1 MKHYN
6 ILLFDQSYAA
16 SVAITL
22 DMLAAAALL
31 AKAQNVA
38 PPTWQLVSVHGGQV
52 TLTNGM
58 SVSALAIEQAYKT
71 KKAVWII
78 PGLGISSVSEINYR
92 LRKPDIQIAV
102 AHLKKLA
109 KTAESICAACSSVFI
124 LQAANLLA
132 NKRVTTTWWLAGLLR
147 KIEPNCQVNENW
159 LVVRDGNI
167 VTAGAALAQADLML
181 NLLKATY
188 GAQLADTVARALL
201 IDQRNSQAPYVVPAG
216 YEQGNEF
223 IIELTRRIEAAL
235 PDAPNMPALAK
246 HFNVSTRTLARKVF
260 SATGKTPLAVLQGI
274 RIHLAQ
280 NLLKTTNLSVE
291 AVAAKVGYTD
301 STALR
306 KLLKKT
312 HQMTPRQLR
321 RPS

>member
-31 AKAQNVA
+31 AKVQKVA
-38 PPTWQLVSVHGGQV
+38 PPTWQLVSVDGGQV
-52 TLTNGM
+52 NLTNGM
-58 SVSALAIEQAYKT
+58 SVSTVAIEQAYKN
-71 KKAVWII
+71 KPAVWII
-78 PGLGISSVSEINYR
+78 PGLGISSVSEIQYR
-92 LRKPDIQIAV
+92 LRKHDIQIAV
-102 AHLKKLA
+102 THLEKLA
-109 KTAESICAACSSVFI
+109 RAAETICAACSSVFI

-132 NKRVTTTWWLAGLLR
+132 NKRVTTTWWLAGLLQ

-159 LVVRDGNI
+159 LVMRDGNI
-167 VTAGAALAQADLML
+167 VTAGAALAQTDLML
-181 NLLKATY
+181 NLLKASY
-188 GAQLADTVARALL
+188 GERLTNTVARALL

-216 YEQGNEF
+216 YAQGDQF
-223 IIELTRRIEAAL
+223 IVELTERIEAAL
-235 PDAPNMPALAK
+235 PDAPNMQALAE

-260 SATGKTPLAVLQGI
+260 NATGKTPLAVLQGI

-280 NLLKTTNLSVE
+280 NLLRTTNLSVE
-291 AVAAKVGYTD
+291 AVAAEVGYTD
-301 STALR
+301 TTALR

-312 HQMTPRQLR
+312 HQITPRQLR